1 MKREKSWF
9 IIGLLLTACIM
20 TGIIFV
26 YDLAPHSDTNS
37 TIYRE
42 IRAYQHLPN
51 GNTNIYYKGG
61 AIEIEGTWF
70 FNLDSN
76 YEFYREENSTVWHVD
91 PY

>member
-1 MKREKSWF
+1 MKRFINNWF
-9 IIGLLLTACIM
+9 PVIIMGIVIVGLM
-20 TGIIFV
+20 V
-26 YDLAPHSDTNS
+26 YIAANLKFDTDS

-51 GNTNIYYKGG
+51 GNTDVYYKGG

-70 FNLDSN
+70 FNLDTS
-76 YEFYREENSTVWHVD
+76 YEFYREENSTVWKVD